1 MKWYLHGKRK
11 SNIMLARLRNR
22 CSNLRYDLQNNF
34 LCDSPKCPNSDL
46 NVPEDCQ
53 HYILNCPFYANQRTD
68 MLAVIN
74 AANINYSLD
83 ILLFGDINLTYEQNI
98 VIVESVHD
106 YITQTN
112 RFT

>member
-1 MKWYLHGKRK
+1 
-11 SNIMLARLRNR
+11 
-22 CSNLRYDLQNNF
+22 
-34 LCDSPKCPNSDL
+34 
-46 NVPEDCQ
+46 
-53 HYILNCPFYANQRTD
+53 

-74 AANINYSLD
+74 AANIDYSLD